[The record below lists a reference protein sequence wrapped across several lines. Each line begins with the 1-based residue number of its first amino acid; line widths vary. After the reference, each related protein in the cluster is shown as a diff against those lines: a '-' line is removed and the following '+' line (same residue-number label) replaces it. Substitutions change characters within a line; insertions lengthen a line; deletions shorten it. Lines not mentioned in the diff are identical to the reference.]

1 LLQGF
6 VTKGEKAMKGVDT
19 AAAFVC
25 ISALFSVAALVC
37 MADDLPADV
46 PYMSVALVIDAPL
59 ELPAGGGDFVVTVRV
74 EDSLRLAGFQIQ
86 LEFYRDDPETR
97 LATAVVVPVKKSFT
111 VSVRNRGCDIGSYE
125 VELEDPAPPEKLR
138 KEDSPGK
145 ELSRMESLELFGVTG
160 VCTGRDDVAGAWEL
174 WLSSYAT
181 ATMRYTAS

>member
-1 LLQGF
+1 MLQGF

-46 PYMSVALVIDAPL
+46 PYMSVALVIDAPR

-125 VELEDPAPPEKLR
+125 VELEDPAPPERPRGLGTETSQHHEPPQEVDR
-138 KEDSPGK
+138 HRAYVREQRLPHHLQHEGSAG
-145 ELSRMESLELFGVTG
+145 LFP
-160 VCTGRDDVAGAWEL
+160 
-174 WLSSYAT
+174 
-181 ATMRYTAS
+181 